1 MLLIYKTCLLLF
13 YILEILLFSDPEF
26 SFCLMDLNVK
36 LINKDRELVP
46 LSFFN
51 YNLFDGLSVK
61 PILVVEP
68 CDVRELSMDTPDLI
82 GEIGF

>member
-26 SFCLMDLNVK
+26 SLCLMDLNVK
-36 LINKDRELVP
+36 LINKDREFVP

-51 YNLFDGLSVK
+51 YNLFYGLSVK
-61 PILVVEP
+61 PILVVKP
-68 CDVRELSMDTPDLI
+68 CDVRERSMDTPDLI